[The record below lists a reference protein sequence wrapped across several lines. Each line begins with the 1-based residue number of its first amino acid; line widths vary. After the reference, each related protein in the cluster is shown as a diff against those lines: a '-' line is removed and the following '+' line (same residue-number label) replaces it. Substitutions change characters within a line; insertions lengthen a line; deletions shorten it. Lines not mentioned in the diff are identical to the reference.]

1 MIKNNTPKETDFSL
15 IFEGKTEIKDSIKEN
30 ENIQIDEVEKK
41 WNMNEK
47 IINLFANNMEKD
59 QKLRETYA
67 VILIIILTIMLVALI
82 TIFILV
88 GLGILKYSETALNI
102 FVTGGIAEVYVLIRT
117 IVKYLFKD
125 NLTNALT
132 IILENNN
139 QFKKY
144 NGKTQSKY
152 KKDVNKSSDKPRE
165 I

>member
-1 MIKNNTPKETDFSL
+1 MIKSNAPKGTDYSS
-15 IFEGKTEIKDSIKEN
+15 IFEKKTELKDNIKEN

-67 VILIIILTIMLVALI
+67 VILIIILTIMLIALI
-82 TIFILV
+82 TIFVLV
-88 GLGILKYSETALNI
+88 GLEILNYSETVLNI

-139 QFKKY
+139 QLKKY
-144 NGKTQSKY
+144 NGKVQSKY
-152 KKDVNKSSDKPRE
+152 KKDVNKKSDKPRE